1 MKEEV
6 KVILS
11 FGSNLFNREN
21 YINQAIDS
29 LCKNEDLKLIK
40 KSSLLNNKA
49 ILYEAQPDFL
59 NLIAI
64 FQTTLTPTELLNL
77 CQEVEKKLGRIY
89 RFPKGP
95 REIDIDILT
104 YGQEIIE
111 TKELTIPHPGIWE
124 RNYLQVL
131 LRELDV
137 WEELVKIR
145 KNLTLNRCNS

>member
-21 YINQAIDS
+21 YINQAIDF
-29 LCKNEDLKLIK
+29 LCKNKELKLIK

-59 NLIAI
+59 NLVAI

-77 CQEVEKKLGRIY
+77 CQEVEKKLGRVY

-104 YGQEIIE
+104 YGQEIID

-124 RNYLQVL
+124 RNYLQTL
-131 LRELDV
+131 LKELEI

-145 KNLTLNRCNS
+145 KNLSLNRCYS